1 MLGDFLTRI
10 LIMLVGYAYPAFEC
24 YKTVE
29 KNKIEIERLRF
40 WCQYWIIVAILT
52 VTERFTD
59 FFISWLPMYGEMK
72 LVFFVYLWY
81 PKTKGTSYV
90 YATFLKP
97 YLSKH
102 ETEIDRKVLELKAR
116 AWDMFILYW
125 QNFAAYGQTTFFQ
138 ILQYLAAQSSKA
150 KENAFQKPSAP
161 STGAPP
167 APPSPKAT
175 DSPTYLRKQPTSP
188 STVIKR
194 SVSQR
199 SKTESVT
206 LQKQNTEKVVVHEKN
221 LSVGGKTSSSSS
233 ETSTVTE
240 TITNKVDDHHQQ
252 NNGTQESSGMDD
264 TLRSAL
270 TKLRRSNSRPQ

>member
-29 KNKIEIERLRF
+29 KNKIEIEQLRF
-40 WCQYWIIVAILT
+40 WCQYWIIVAVLT

-72 LVFFVYLWY
+72 LVFFIYLWY
-81 PKTKGTSYV
+81 PKTQGTSYV

-125 QNFAAYGQTTFFQ
+125 QNFATYGQTAFFQ

-150 KENAFQKPSAP
+150 KENAFQKPSSP
-161 STGAPP
+161 SP
-167 APPSPKAT
+167 AAPSPKAT

-188 STVIKR
+188 SMVIKH

-199 SKTESVT
+199 SKAESVT
-206 LQKQNTEKVVVHEKN
+206 LQQKNTETVVVHEKN
-221 LSVGGKTSSSSS
+221 LSVGGKTHSSSS

-252 NNGTQESSGMDD
+252 NNDTQESSSMDE